1 MDYATIKYIQ
11 QKILKPKIESYTEKV
26 IIGVDNFEEYKYI
39 TGQIRSL
46 KDLQQNLGF
55 PGKDLI
61 PELQELQPVLNPL
74 PSSRCESQDQ
84 LQ

>member
-11 QKILKPKIESYTEKV
+11 QKILKPKIESSTEKV

-46 KDLQQNLGF
+46 KDLQQ
-55 PGKDLI
+55 DLTD
-61 PELQELQPVLNPL
+61 LFKKQEQNDDDNNA
-74 PSSRCESQDQ
+74 EGAED
-84 LQ
+84 

>member
-11 QKILKPKIESYTEKV
+11 QKNLKPKIESYTEKI

-46 KDLQQNLGF
+46 KDLQQ
-55 PGKDLI
+55 DLTD
-61 PELQELQPVLNPL
+61 LFKKQEQNDDDYNA
-74 PSSRCESQDQ
+74 EGAEDW
-84 LQ
+84 

>member
-46 KDLQQNLGF
+46 KDLQQ
-55 PGKDLI
+55 DLTDLFKNRS
-61 PELQELQPVLNPL
+61 ENDDYNNAKGAE
-74 PSSRCESQDQ
+74 D
-84 LQ
+84 

>member
-26 IIGVDNFEEYKYI
+26 IIGVDNFNEYKYI

-46 KDLQQNLGF
+46 KDLQQ
-55 PGKDLI
+55 DLTDLLRNRSDNDDDYNA
-61 PELQELQPVLNPL
+61 EGAE
-74 PSSRCESQDQ
+74 D
-84 LQ
+84 

>member
-11 QKILKPKIESYTEKV
+11 QKILKPKIESYTEKI

-46 KDLQQNLGF
+46 KDLQQ
-55 PGKDLI
+55 DLTDLLRNRSDND
-61 PELQELQPVLNPL
+61 EYNNAKGAE
-74 PSSRCESQDQ
+74 D
-84 LQ
+84 

>member
-39 TGQIRSL
+39 TVQIRSL
-46 KDLQQNLGF
+46 KDLQQ
-55 PGKDLI
+55 DLTD
-61 PELQELQPVLNPL
+61 LFKKQEQNDDDYNA
-74 PSSRCESQDQ
+74 EGAED
-84 LQ
+84 

>member
-26 IIGVDNFEEYKYI
+26 IIAVDNFEEYKYI

-46 KDLQQNLGF
+46 KDLQQ
-55 PGKDLI
+55 DLTDLLRNRSDNDDDNNA
-61 PELQELQPVLNPL
+61 EGAE
-74 PSSRCESQDQ
+74 D
-84 LQ
+84 

>member
-26 IIGVDNFEEYKYI
+26 IIGVANFNEYKYI

-46 KDLQQNLGF
+46 KDLQQ
-55 PGKDLI
+55 DLTDLLRNRS
-61 PELQELQPVLNPL
+61 ENDDDNNAEGA
-74 PSSRCESQDQ
+74 ED
-84 LQ
+84 

>member
-26 IIGVDNFEEYKYI
+26 IIGVDNFNEYKYI

-46 KDLQQNLGF
+46 KDLQQ
-55 PGKDLI
+55 DLTDLLRNRSDNDDYNNAKGA
-61 PELQELQPVLNPL
+61 E
-74 PSSRCESQDQ
+74 D
-84 LQ
+84 

>member
-1 MDYATIKYIQ
+1 MDYPTIKYIQ

-46 KDLQQNLGF
+46 KDLQQDLTDLLRNRSENDDYNNAEGA
-55 PGKDLI
+55 KDW
-61 PELQELQPVLNPL
+61 
-74 PSSRCESQDQ
+74 
-84 LQ
+84 

>member
-46 KDLQQNLGF
+46 KDLQQ
-55 PGKDLI
+55 DLTDLLRNRSDND
-61 PELQELQPVLNPL
+61 EYNNAKGAE
-74 PSSRCESQDQ
+74 D
-84 LQ
+84 

>member
-46 KDLQQNLGF
+46 KDLQQ
-55 PGKDLI
+55 DLTDLLRNRSDNDDYNNAKGA
-61 PELQELQPVLNPL
+61 E
-74 PSSRCESQDQ
+74 D
-84 LQ
+84 

>member
-1 MDYATIKYIQ
+1 MGGCKKIVDYATIKYIQ

-46 KDLQQNLGF
+46 KDLQQ
-55 PGKDLI
+55 DLTDLLRNRSDNDDYNNA
-61 PELQELQPVLNPL
+61 EGAE
-74 PSSRCESQDQ
+74 D
-84 LQ
+84 

>member
-11 QKILKPKIESYTEKV
+11 QEILKPKIESYTEKV

-46 KDLQQNLGF
+46 KDLQQ
-55 PGKDLI
+55 DLTD
-61 PELQELQPVLNPL
+61 LFKKQEQND
-74 PSSRCESQDQ
+74 EYNNAEGAED
-84 LQ
+84 

>member
-46 KDLQQNLGF
+46 KDLQQ
-55 PGKDLI
+55 DLTDLLRNRS
-61 PELQELQPVLNPL
+61 ENDDDNNAEGA
-74 PSSRCESQDQ
+74 ED
-84 LQ
+84 

>member
-26 IIGVDNFEEYKYI
+26 IIGVDNFNEYKYI

-46 KDLQQNLGF
+46 KDLQQ
-55 PGKDLI
+55 DLTDLLRNRSDND
-61 PELQELQPVLNPL
+61 EYNNAKGAE
-74 PSSRCESQDQ
+74 D
-84 LQ
+84 

>member
-26 IIGVDNFEEYKYI
+26 IIGVDNFNEYKYI

-46 KDLQQNLGF
+46 KDLQQ
-55 PGKDLI
+55 DLTDLLRNRS
-61 PELQELQPVLNPL
+61 ENDDDNNAEGA
-74 PSSRCESQDQ
+74 ED
-84 LQ
+84 

>member
-46 KDLQQNLGF
+46 KDLQQ
-55 PGKDLI
+55 DLLRNRSDNDDDNNAKGA
-61 PELQELQPVLNPL
+61 EG
-74 PSSRCESQDQ
+74 
-84 LQ
+84 

>member
-1 MDYATIKYIQ
+1 MDYPTIKYIQ

-46 KDLQQNLGF
+46 KDLQQ
-55 PGKDLI
+55 DLTDLLRNRS
-61 PELQELQPVLNPL
+61 ENDDDNNAEGA
-74 PSSRCESQDQ
+74 ED
-84 LQ
+84 

>member
-1 MDYATIKYIQ
+1 MDYKNISTIKYIQ

-46 KDLQQNLGF
+46 KDLQQ
-55 PGKDLI
+55 DLTDLLRNRSDNDDDNNAKGA
-61 PELQELQPVLNPL
+61 EG
-74 PSSRCESQDQ
+74 
-84 LQ
+84 

>member
-46 KDLQQNLGF
+46 KDLQQ
-55 PGKDLI
+55 DLTDLLRNRS
-61 PELQELQPVLNPL
+61 ENDEYNNA
-74 PSSRCESQDQ
+74 EGAED
-84 LQ
+84 